1 MIGRLAERVAGGL
14 CAAALLAAC
23 GQQAVEAP
31 VAVPE
36 SSPAAI
42 IEQVEPQ
49 APVRAPEV
57 IVSETELPVAPDDGV
72 TVNGW
77 GKIRIGMTL
86 EELNAVLKTPL
97 DPNDDPSF
105 EEYQCAILVP
115 EGAPDGLVLMYD
127 EQKVAR
133 IDVFEPGVAT
143 YGGLQV
149 GDTAAKAR
157 GLLGRAVNA
166 KQHFYSGAPAEY
178 LTVWTKGGSTW
189 PWDGPLAPE
198 HKQQM
203 ITSRGIRFETNV
215 DGVITRFHA
224 GDGAIEKVEGCL

>member
-1 MIGRLAERVAGGL
+1 MGGLMGRVAVVL
-14 CAAALLAAC
+14 CAVALLAAC
-23 GQQAVEAP
+23 GQQAIEAP
-31 VAVPE
+31 VSAPE
-36 SSPAAI
+36 SVPASAPS
-42 IEQVEPQ
+42 QPEPEK
-49 APVRAPEV
+49 PVRAPEV
-57 IVSETELPVAPDDGV
+57 IVSEAELPAAPDDGV

-97 DPNDDPSF
+97 DPNDDLDF
-105 EEYQCAILVP
+105 AEYQCATLVP
-115 EGAPDGLVLMYD
+115 EGAPEGLVLMYD

-133 IDVFEPGVAT
+133 ISVFEPGVAT

-157 GLLGRAVNA
+157 SLLGRAVNA
-166 KQHFYSGAPAEY
+166 KAHFYSGTPAEY
-178 LTVWTKGGSTW
+178 LTVWTSGGSTW
-189 PWDGPLAPE
+189 PWDGPLTPE
-198 HKQQM
+198 QQQQM